1 MENTR
6 ERIVE
11 AALRLFHEH
20 GYRGA
25 TTAEI
30 ARQAGVAEGTIYRYF
45 KEKKELFLACVEP
58 VIEEAVRR
66 ELNLS
71 GKGTPREL
79 MRRRIIERYRVIQEH
94 LAVFHILFTESRYHP
109 EIARMLLA
117 QVAARVSDEQRQTL
131 HKAMGKNG
139 SLRRPPN
146 PLIMSVGLTAAIW
159 SMVSASQLSS
169 EWPPAVHYTDLENE
183 VADFFCDALFHD
195 ERV

>member
-1 MENTR
+1 MENTK
-6 ERIVE
+6 ERILE
-11 AALRLFHEH
+11 AALRLFHEY

-66 ELNLS
+66 ELSLS
-71 GKGTPREL
+71 GEGSPRER
-79 MRRRIIERYRVIQEH
+79 MRRRVIERYRVIREN

-117 QVAARVSDEQRQTL
+117 QVAARVADEERQTL
-131 HKAMGKNG
+131 RKAMGEDDA
-139 SLRRPPN
+139 LRRPPN
-146 PLIMSVGLTAAIW
+146 PLIMSVGVTAAIW
-159 SMVSASQLSS
+159 SMVSASELSS
-169 EWPPAVHYTDLENE
+169 EWPPPVHYADLENE
-183 VADFFCDALFHD
+183 VADFVCHALFRD
-195 ERV
+195 ETV

>member
-6 ERIVE
+6 ERILE
-11 AALRLFHEH
+11 AALKLFHEN

-66 ELNLS
+66 ELSLS
-71 GKGTPREL
+71 AEGSPREIL
-79 MRRRIIERYRVIQEH
+79 RRRIIERYRVIKEN

-117 QVAARVSDEQRQTL
+117 QVAAKVSHQEQETL
-131 HKAMGKNG
+131 RKAMVDTDT
-139 SLRRPPN
+139 LRRSPN

-159 SMVSASQLSS
+159 SMVSASELSGD
-169 EWPPAVHYTDLENE
+169 WPEPAHYANLEDE
-183 VADFFCDALFHD
+183 VADFFCDAMFRD